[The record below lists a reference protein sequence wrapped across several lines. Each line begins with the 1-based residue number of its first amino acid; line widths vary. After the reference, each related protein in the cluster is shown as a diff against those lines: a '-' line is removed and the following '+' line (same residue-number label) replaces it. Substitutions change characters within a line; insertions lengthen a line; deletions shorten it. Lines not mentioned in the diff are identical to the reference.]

1 MNQRTYKQKIERQ
14 QCFLLPPSIEEYVG
28 EDNPVRAIDCYV
40 ESLDLK
46 SLGFKNTDDKVTPG
60 QPAFNPKELLKLYLY
75 GYLHR
80 VRSSRRLEA
89 ECQRNLEMMWLM
101 GGLRPG
107 YKTIADFR
115 KNNLKALK
123 LVNHDFVQLCKEL
136 NLFGAEL
143 VGIDGSFFRGNVAK
157 GRIFTKDRLKR
168 ALAYVEK
175 DIIRYLEEMN
185 QADQQGGGD
194 SSAHEPELI
203 QKLDALR
210 ERQKKRQEQL
220 SQLEKSGETQIAEV
234 DADARLLKK
243 GGGAIAGY
251 NVQTAVDAKYKL
263 IVTHE
268 VTQDASDE
276 QQLAPMG
283 LAAKAKLGVDK
294 LETTQDKGYF
304 NTQQIKECVDNGIT
318 PYVPEPDKLARARLQ
333 GRFTRDFFHYE
344 KDINAYQCPAGQTL
358 TYKSS
363 HKDRSK
369 RIVLNYKSPAK
380 VCANCP
386 LKKQC
391 LPSKTAYRTI
401 TRWEHEEVI
410 EAHRARMAN
419 EGAEKMRERS
429 GLCEHPFG
437 TLKLWCG
444 WTHFSLRG
452 LEKVRAEMSLL
463 VLCYNFKR
471 VISIL
476 GLATFR
482 AYCLIRRL
490 NLPLVSV

>member
-1 MNQRTYKQKIERQ
+1 MNQRPYKQEIERHQ
-14 QCFLLPPSIEEYVG
+14 SFLLPPSIEEYVG
-28 EDNPVRAIDCYV
+28 EDNPVRAIDSYV

-89 ECQRNLEMMWLM
+89 ECQRNLEVMWLM

-115 KNNLKALK
+115 KDNLKALK

-175 DIIRYLEEMN
+175 DIARYLEEMN
-185 QADQQGGGD
+185 QADQQGEGD
-194 SSAHEPELI
+194 SSTHEPELT
-203 QKLDALR
+203 QKLETLR
-210 ERQKKRQEQL
+210 ERQKKRLEQL

-243 GGGAIAGY
+243 GGGATAGY

-268 VTQDASDE
+268 VTQDTNDE
-276 QQLAPMG
+276 RQLAPMG
-283 LAAKAKLGVDK
+283 LAAKAELGVDK

-304 NTQQIKECVDNGIT
+304 NVQQIKTCLENGIT
-318 PYVPEPDKLARARLQ
+318 PYVPEPDKLARARQQ
-333 GRFTRDFFHYE
+333 GRFTHNDFHYDKE
-344 KDINAYQCPAGQTL
+344 ANAYHCPGGQIL
-358 TYKSS
+358 KYKSTFEKS
-363 HKDRSK
+363 GK
-369 RIVLNYKSPAK
+369 RIWHYRSSTP
-380 VCANCP
+380 VCENCP
-386 LKKQC
+386 LKRQC
-391 LPSKTAYRTI
+391 LSSKMSTRAI
-401 TRWEHEEVI
+401 ARWEHEEII
-410 EAHRARMAN
+410 EAHRVRMDKD
-419 EGAEKMRERS
+419 GAEKMRQRS

-437 TLKLWCG
+437 TLKLLCG
-444 WTHFSLRG
+444 WTHFHLRG

-471 VISIL
+471 VLQIM
-476 GLATFR
+476 GLVAFQT
-482 AYCLIRRL
+482 YCLERRM
-490 NLPLVSV
+490 NRPLVSA

>member
-1 MNQRTYKQKIERQ
+1 MNERQYKQGIERQ
-14 QCFLLPPSIEEYVG
+14 QSYLLPPSMEEYIG
-28 EDNPVRAIDCYV
+28 EDNPVRAIDSYV
-40 ESLDLK
+40 ESLEMGT
-46 SLGFKNTDDKVTPG
+46 LGFKNTGGLITPG
-60 QPAFNPKELLKLYLY
+60 QPAYNPKGLLKLYLY

-80 VRSSRRLEA
+80 IRSSRRLEA
-89 ECQRNLEMMWLM
+89 ECQRNLEVIWLL

-115 KNNLKALK
+115 KENLKGLK
-123 LVNHDFVQLCKEL
+123 QVNQDFVQLCKEL

-157 GRIFTKDRLKR
+157 GSIFTKDRLKR
-168 ALAYVEK
+168 SLAHLEK
-175 DIIRYLEEMN
+175 DITLYLEEMN
-185 QADQQGGGD
+185 QADQQGEGSPLTHD
-194 SSAHEPELI
+194 EELA
-203 QKLDALR
+203 QKLKALQD
-210 ERQKKRQEQL
+210 RQKKRQEL
-220 SQLEKSGETQIAEV
+220 LNQLEESGETQIAEV
-234 DADARLLKK
+234 DADSRLLNK
-243 GGGAIAGY
+243 GGSTIAGY
-251 NVQTAVDAKYKL
+251 NVQTAVDAKHKL

-304 NTQQIKECVDNGIT
+304 NTQQIKECVNNGIT

-344 KDINAYQCPAGQTL
+344 KDINAYRCPAGQTL

-369 RIVLNYKSPAK
+369 RIVLNYQSPAK

-401 TRWEHEEVI
+401 ARWEHEEVI
-410 EAHRARMAN
+410 ETHRARMAN

-482 AYCLIRRL
+482 AYCLIRRM
-490 NLPLVSV
+490 NLPLVSE